1 MSDKLKLIE
10 KIVDDFHP
18 SGNLEVKLY
27 NDLRSALAGIVPAEV
42 ERRPHKC
49 IYEDGVCR
57 CGFKVEDHDK
67 NYAPPEYDVLGLK
80 VGSDLYRRIYNLSG

>member
-10 KIVDDFHP
+10 SILDDFHP

-27 NDLRSALAGIVPAEV
+27 NDLRSALAGIAPAKV

-49 IYEDGVCR
+49 IYEDGVCK
-57 CGFKVEDHDK
+57 CGLRIEDHDK
-67 NYAPPEYDVLGLK
+67 NYAPPEYTAEGIR
-80 VGSDLYRRIYNLSG
+80 VGTETYRRVYGR